1 MSSSLINGLAEFII
15 TPLFRWITLLLTI
28 VLSILLYLNQPQRF
42 SYIKGI
48 SGLSYKWELYILAI
62 FGVITTTLTFVGLW
76 IQIPFTNM
84 LPDYWY
90 MYIFVLY
97 LAIITQITVD
107 SEQYTDDETFN
118 PPPAY
123 MLPHKYRVLLSY
135 ASTVVDAL
143 IMVQLFIY
151 FGIADRNKKT
161 IYSRYFLE
169 RFGGWYPGNKL
180 DFIFGQPD
188 TEDLRQQEEPDGD
201 YLMINDIPIAG
212 RIDRIDLSEDQD
224 YLIFM
229 DY

>member
-1 MSSSLINGLAEFII
+1 MEQNLVYGLSEFII
-15 TPLFRWITLLLTI
+15 TPLFRWIILLLTI

-76 IQIPFTNM
+76 IQIPFTDI

-107 SEQYTDDETFN
+107 SEQYEDDGSFN
-118 PPPAY
+118 PPPTY
-123 MLPHKYRVLLSY
+123 MLPHKYRVLVSY

-143 IMVQLFIY
+143 IMIQLFIY

-180 DFIFGQPD
+180 DFIFDWSGVVD
-188 TEDLRQQEEPDGD
+188 TLIKIYILYLQQSFRACEYGLPPSW
-201 YLMINDIPIAG
+201 NA
-212 RIDRIDLSEDQD
+212 
-224 YLIFM
+224 
-229 DY
+229 

>member
-1 MSSSLINGLAEFII
+1 MEQNLVYGLSEFII
-15 TPLFRWITLLLTI
+15 TPLFRWIILLLTI

-76 IQIPFTNM
+76 IQIPFTDI
-84 LPDYWY
+84 LPNYWY

-107 SEQYTDDETFN
+107 SEQYTDDDSFN
-118 PPPAY
+118 PPPSY
-123 MLPHKYRVLLSY
+123 MLPHKYRVLVSY
-135 ASTVVDAL
+135 ASTVIDAL
-143 IMVQLFIY
+143 IMIQLFIY
-151 FGIADRNKKT
+151 FGVSDDSKKT

-180 DFIFGQPD
+180 DFIFDWSGVVD
-188 TEDLRQQEEPDGD
+188 TLIKVYILYLQQSFRACEYGLPPSW
-201 YLMINDIPIAG
+201 NA
-212 RIDRIDLSEDQD
+212 
-224 YLIFM
+224 
-229 DY
+229 